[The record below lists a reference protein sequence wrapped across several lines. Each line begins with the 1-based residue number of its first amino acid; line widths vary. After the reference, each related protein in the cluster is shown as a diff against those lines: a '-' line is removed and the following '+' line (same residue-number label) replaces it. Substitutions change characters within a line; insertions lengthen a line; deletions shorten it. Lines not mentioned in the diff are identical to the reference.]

1 MIVGKKQNR
10 ITVKQCFYKGP
21 YCMNKLF
28 DREPIFFANV
38 QE

>member
-1 MIVGKKQNR
+1 MIVRKKQNR
-10 ITVKQCFYKGP
+10 ITVKQCFYKWS
-21 YCMNKLF
+21 YSMNKLF